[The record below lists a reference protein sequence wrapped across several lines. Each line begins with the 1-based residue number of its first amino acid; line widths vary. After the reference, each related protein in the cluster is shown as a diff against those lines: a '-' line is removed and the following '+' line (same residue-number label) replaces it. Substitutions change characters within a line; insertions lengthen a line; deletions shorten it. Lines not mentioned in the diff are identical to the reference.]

1 MKRVLLVLCVSMLV
15 TIQAGGQLSEQKS
28 LVTVTGTGEIEV
40 VPDEVSLYI
49 SVQNFNSD
57 ASVSRTENE
66 RRTKAVI
73 SAIQKLGVDT
83 KDYQTKFSSI
93 DPRYKGDDDARQLLG
108 YVSDNSVSVKLRDV
122 SKLMELKTKVIS
134 AGATSIGQIKFSTSR
149 LTELRAE
156 ARVLAL
162 KAAKQKA
169 AFMAEQLGQKI
180 GKAFT
185 ISEVANTPGYGMM
198 ANAIQYSDSG
208 EGADQ
213 GNVTATGVLSVVEK
227 ISVSFELI

>member
-1 MKRVLLVLCVSMLV
+1 MLV
-15 TIQAGGQLSEQKS
+15 SIQAVGQLAEQKS
-28 LVTVTGTGEIEV
+28 LVTVTGTGEIQV

-49 SVQNFNSD
+49 SVQNFNRD
-57 ASVSRTENE
+57 ASLSRTENE
-66 RRTKAVI
+66 RRMKAVI

-93 DPRYKGDDDARQLLG
+93 DPRFKGDDDTRQLLG
-108 YVSDNSVSVKLRDV
+108 YVSDNSVSVKLRDI

-134 AGATSIGQIKFSTSR
+134 AGATSIGHTQFSSSR
-149 LTELRAE
+149 LIEHRAE

-169 AFMAEQLGQKI
+169 ALMAEQLGQKI

-185 ISEVANTPGYGMM
+185 ISEVANNPGYGMM
-198 ANAIQYSDSG
+198 ANAYQYSNNS
-208 EGADQ
+208 EEPDQ
-213 GNVTATGVLSVVEK
+213 ANVIATGVISVVEK